1 MMLQFVHEPLW
12 TAHADKYVC
21 IEPTLAGNAF
31 SGRNPS
37 NEEILKPGEV
47 KCYNVKISVELSK

>member
-1 MMLQFVHEPLW
+1 MLSG
-12 TAHADKYVC
+12 